1 MHNRMKELRISKNL
15 NQNALAKALGY
26 SQQTISR
33 IENGKSIPDI
43 KTMQAIADYFDVSL
57 DYLLYRS
64 EIKNTLKNKDELQM
78 IIINNYD
85 FLKLIMKMNDKS
97 KKLLLHIAESI
108 VDDLH

>member
-1 MHNRMKELRISKNL
+1 MKELRISKNL